1 MWSADTEMKPRAVDD
16 ARGDR
21 HTQPAWHQR
30 MTAAGARQARLGPGF
45 ATAAALLTGGAQQ
58 HRDRH
63 HGAPTGLS
71 GRETDFSLDR
81 LTAIADGV
89 REE

>member
-1 MWSADTEMKPRAVDD
+1 
-16 ARGDR
+16 
-21 HTQPAWHQR
+21 

-58 HRDRH
+58 HRNQY
-63 HGAPTGLS
+63 HGAPTGLA

-81 LTAIADGV
+81 LTAIAGDV
-89 REE
+89 RQE